1 MPLQS
6 VSIRKTTFI
15 TGERNMKKNF
25 VDALKNRRSHYAI
38 SPESPISDQ
47 EIQRIVE
54 TVLTYV
60 PSAFNSQTTRM
71 VLLLGE
77 NHLKLWEIVKETLKS
92 RVSSKDFSQ
101 TEAKINNSFASGYG
115 TILFF
120 EEQTI
125 VEGLQAAFPTYKDN
139 FPGWSLQ
146 TSAMHQLIT
155 WVMLEDAGFGASLQH
170 YNPLIDEAV
179 LKTWDLPKTWKLIAQ
194 MPFGI
199 PTGEIGEKEVDDLN
213 KRMKVFK

>member
-1 MPLQS
+1 M
-6 VSIRKTTFI
+6 
-15 TGERNMKKNF
+15 NKKI
-25 VDALKNRRSHYAI
+25 VDSLKNRRSHYAI
-38 SPESPISDQ
+38 GPESPISDE
-47 EIQRIVE
+47 EIQHIVE

-77 NHLKLWEIVKETLKS
+77 NHLKLWGIVKETLKN

-101 TEAKINNSFASGYG
+101 TETKINNSFASGYG

-125 VEGLQAAFPTYKDN
+125 VENLQAMFPTYKDN

-146 TSAMHQLIT
+146 TSAMHQMIT
-155 WVMLEDAGFGASLQH
+155 WMMLEDAGFGASLQH

-179 LKTWDLPKTWKLIAQ
+179 LKAWDLPKSWKLVAQ

-199 PTGEIGEKEVDDLN
+199 PTGEVGEKEVDDLN